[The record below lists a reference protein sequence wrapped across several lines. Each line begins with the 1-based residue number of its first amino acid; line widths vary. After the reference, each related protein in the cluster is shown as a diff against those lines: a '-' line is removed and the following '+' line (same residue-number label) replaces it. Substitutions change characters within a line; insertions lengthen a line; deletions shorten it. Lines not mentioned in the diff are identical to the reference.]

1 MMFDLKNQIR
11 PELLHFKPYTSARL
25 LENSGSVLLD
35 ANENPFDK
43 IIGISNIIANRYPDP
58 TSKTLRAALSDYVK
72 VPLEN
77 VFAGSGSDE
86 IIDLLLR
93 LFCIPS
99 QDEVVIIEPTYGMYK
114 VSAELN
120 GITTKSCL
128 LDDNFD
134 IDISNL
140 DKVVNEKTKLV
151 FCCSPN
157 NPTGNILST
166 DRLIN
171 YIQDKGIILILDEA
185 YIEFSNSL
193 SIAPKVK
200 DFPNLIVLRTLS
212 KAWGLAGIRL
222 GYCIADEQIIE
233 YLMRIKLP
241 YNVNVLTQE
250 AALLTLGDKNT
261 MENAVSNIH
270 SERDRLRNEYRKMNL
285 FEEVFPSDANFLLVL
300 CEDAAKIQKYLAG
313 KGIMVR
319 NRSSDPLLNNCLRI
333 TIGTPEQN
341 NQLLVALNDMLR

>member
-1 MMFDLKNQIR
+1 MFELKNYIR
-11 PELLHFKPYTSARL
+11 PELLRFKSYTSARHL
-25 LENSGSVLLD
+25 AGNGGVLLD
-35 ANENPFDK
+35 ANENSFDK
-43 IIGISNIIANRYPDP
+43 IIGISDIIANRYPDP
-58 TSKTLRAALSDYVK
+58 NCVDLRIALSNFVK
-72 VPLEN
+72 VPLQN

-93 LFCIPS
+93 LFCVPS

-120 GITTKSCL
+120 GIATKSCL

-134 IDISNL
+134 IDISKL
-140 DKVVNEKTKLV
+140 DETVNEKTKLV

-166 DRLIN
+166 DKLIK
-171 YIQDKGIILILDEA
+171 YTQDKGIILIVDEA

-222 GYCIADEQIIE
+222 GYCVTDEHIVE
-233 YLMRIKLP
+233 YLMKIKLP
-241 YNVNVLTQE
+241 YNVNVLTE
-250 AALLTLGDKNT
+250 RVALLVLDDRIA
-261 MENAVSNIH
+261 MESTVSDIL
-270 SERDRLRNEYRKMNL
+270 SEREKVRNEFKGID
-285 FEEVFPSDANFLLVL
+285 FFKKVFPSEANFLLVL
-300 CEDAAKIQKYLAG
+300 CEDASKIKNYLADN
-313 KGIMVR
+313 GIIVR

-341 NQLLVALNDMLR
+341 EKLLKVLKRMKV